1 MGEKYHSLLQVNA
14 KHVKIIEI
22 FRQLKKEAMFI
33 FALKTAERS
42 DFLRSNNPMCS
53 TKGKQ
58 TGLKTT
64 LTQSRIVSITISLNY
79 FHHFAK

>member
-1 MGEKYHSLLQVNA
+1 MEEKYHSLLQVNV

-22 FRQLKKEAMFI
+22 FRQLKKQAMFI
-33 FALKTAERS
+33 LALRRPN
-42 DFLRSNNPMCS
+42 DFLRSNNPMQCS
-53 TKGKQ
+53 IKGKQ

-79 FHHFAK
+79 FHLFAK